1 MVESLWLTLVCGV
14 IVGAALGY
22 TYSWR
27 LARKLESHNVR
38 LRDWDAFDYEA
49 ENIRAVQR
57 LREYR

>member
-1 MVESLWLTLVCGV
+1 M
-14 IVGAALGY
+14 
-22 TYSWR
+22 R
-27 LARKLESHNVR
+27 RRSHNVR